1 MDVYQA
7 IRVIQ
12 STVKTTHKA
21 IIAHASDG
29 LIADHNKTKTV
40 VQYSKHTPVQAA
52 SFLEALQRDNWNNFL
67 TIREVQTAADEFYLR
82 ATSHLNDHFPLAS
95 VTMSSRDPP
104 FVTPAIKSMLRQ
116 RNQLM
121 RAGRV
126 DKAGAIGERVG
137 QLITQANSK
146 WLAKTEPGSTGGAKE
161 MWHKVNSLTGRS
173 ARPNAEPPDAVTM
186 NTHYAAISTDPSYA
200 RPLPK
205 HSCAELDAWPS
216 EYAVFNCLDRLKPT
230 ATGPDGLP
238 SWFLKLAAPA
248 YARPIAH
255 LYSLSLDNSNVPS
268 QWKEACITPCPKS
281 QSQ

>member
-12 STVKTTHKA
+12 STVKTAHKA
-21 IIAHASDG
+21 IIARASDG

-40 VQYSKHTPVQAA
+40 VQYRKHTPAQAA

-121 RAGRV
+121 RARKV

-173 ARPNAEPPDAVTM
+173 ARLNAEPPDAVTM

-200 RPLPK
+200 QPLPK

-216 EYAVFNCLDRLKPT
+216 
-230 ATGPDGLP
+230 
-238 SWFLKLAAPA
+238 
-248 YARPIAH
+248 
-255 LYSLSLDNSNVPS
+255 
-268 QWKEACITPCPKS
+268 
-281 QSQ
+281 